1 MDAEA
6 QKIAALLESYGL
18 KFKISETDSRKVSAW
33 ADECQSAGLERAAAV
48 DLACRLYA
56 NRCGAALA
64 HRTAPARAAKPAA
77 AVEPTAEEQALA
89 AEIVKFASNRR

>member
-1 MDAEA
+1 MDVEAE
-6 QKIAALLESYGL
+6 KIAALLETYGL
-18 KFKISETDSRKVSAW
+18 RFKLSATDFRKVAVW
-33 ADECQSAGLERAAAV
+33 ADECQSAGLDRASAV

-56 NRCGAALA
+56 NQCGAALT
-64 HRTAPARAAKPAA
+64 HRTAPARAAKPVA